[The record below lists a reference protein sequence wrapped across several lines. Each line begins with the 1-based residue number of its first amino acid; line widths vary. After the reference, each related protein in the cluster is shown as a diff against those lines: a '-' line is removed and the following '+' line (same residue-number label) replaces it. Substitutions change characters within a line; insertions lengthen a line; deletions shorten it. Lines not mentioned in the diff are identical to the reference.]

1 MLKSTI
7 DHIPSLSGRLL
18 FFTVVTSLIMAVL
31 TGCAGASG
39 VNTSSEKQKT
49 FVIYGNE
56 DPDDLEI
63 LKQRLD
69 LFAGKNGYTL
79 DQTAGT
85 YTLRLPASLYRSS
98 RLLNGC
104 MTWFLISPCQMNC
117 TYDPPDISG
126 FKTYTAAKL
135 TRENCLSMEVVELPV
150 VNEIEAGDSLLTLDM
165 DTPPSRRL
173 ILELS
178 EETADSLRSLISG
191 GTQLYVR
198 DNNVYPDFSGK
209 KVLFWELKPDPDESC
224 HFYIDYNETDYLYN
238 NENLF
243 FFNLTHEPLAHP
255 FHYCSADEIVWED
268 PEDSTTSGAYQCRA
282 EDLEDSYLFFMLDHD
297 ALSEQLSQLKML
309 LLRRLDLLQS
319 PYAYGQT
326 DDGSICVKIQS
337 SRINRTIL
345 SLLIPDK
352 YHSMTLEVPG
362 HTGYLEPEYL
372 HVQYNAEKSALEV
385 SLSSEDA
392 SELNEML
399 QAQMQS
405 PAGAKVPFQQ
415 IPIYLCV
422 DGTPVARC
430 TTDVFFNPELLI
442 FREIFMSVNKEDMS
456 WFAAL
461 LEEAA
466 NQRLDDLSVYLDYF
480 YAHENDEDFY
490 DSSVTFPLQQWS
502 PFSEAEIAAKM
513 QKILPT
519 AQVQLSE
526 DSSNLRIHMNLP
538 VDENLVSN
546 IFSLV
551 PDLLKASA
559 LNKEYYYY
567 VSIYPFEPEGD
578 ERCWL
583 IFDRHQD
590 GTISFS
596 GLLYNGRL
604 TPYKE
609 EIEKAIK
616 EDTFFKTMI
625 LSEYDGWYIG
635 VLE

>member
-39 VNTSSEKQKT
+39 INTSSEKQKT

-69 LFAGKNGYTL
+69 LFAGKNGYSL
-79 DQTAGT
+79 EQTAGT
-85 YTLRLPASLYRSS
+85 FTLRLPASLCRSS

-104 MTWFLISPCQMNC
+104 ITYFLVSPCHMNI
-117 TYDPPDISG
+117 TYDPSDSSSYSV
-126 FKTYTAAKL
+126 YTAAKL
-135 TRENCLSMEVVELPV
+135 TRENCLSMKVVELPV

-178 EETADSLRSLISG
+178 QETADSLRSLISCG
-191 GTQLYVR
+191 GKLYIAE
-198 DNNVYPDFSGK
+198 NNIYPNSL
-209 KVLFWELKPDPDESC
+209 LFNSYGLEADPDESC
-224 HFYIDYNETDYLYN
+224 LFYIDYNETDCLYN

-243 FFNLTHEPLAHP
+243 FFNLTHAPLAHP
-255 FHYCSADEIVWED
+255 FRGYSVDEIVWED
-268 PEDSTTSGAYQCRA
+268 PEENTTSGAYQCRA
-282 EDLEDSYLFFMLDHD
+282 EALEDSYLFFMLDHD
-297 ALSEQLSQLKML
+297 ALSEQFPQLKML

-345 SLLIPDK
+345 SLLIPDD
-352 YHSMTLEVPG
+352 HHPMTLKVPG
-362 HTGYLEPEYL
+362 STDYLRPEYL

-392 SELNEML
+392 SELNDML

-442 FREIFMSVNKEDMS
+442 FREIFMSVSDEDIP

-466 NQRLDDLSVYLDYF
+466 NQHPESNLFVYLDYF

-502 PFSEAEIAAKM
+502 PFSESEIAAKM

-559 LNKEYYYY
+559 LNKEYYDS
-567 VSIYPFEPEGD
+567 VQIYPFEPEGD

-583 IFDRHQD
+583 TFDRHQD

-596 GLLYNGRL
+596 GYLYNGRL

-616 EDTFFKTMI
+616 EDTFFKSMI
-625 LSEYDGWYIG
+625 LDEYDGWDIG

>member
-39 VNTSSEKQKT
+39 INTSSEKQKT

-69 LFAGKNGYTL
+69 LFAGKNGYSL
-79 DQTAGT
+79 EQTAGT
-85 YTLRLPASLYRSS
+85 FTLRLPASLCRSS

-104 MTWFLISPCQMNC
+104 ITYFLVSPCHMNI
-117 TYDPPDISG
+117 TYDPSDSSSYSV
-126 FKTYTAAKL
+126 YTAAKL
-135 TRENCLSMEVVELPV
+135 TRENCLSMKVVELPV
-150 VNEIEAGDSLLTLDM
+150 ENEIEAGDSLLTLDM

-178 EETADSLRSLISG
+178 QETADSLRSLISCG
-191 GTQLYVR
+191 GKLYIAE
-198 DNNVYPDFSGK
+198 NNIYPNSL
-209 KVLFWELKPDPDESC
+209 LFNSYGLEADPDESC
-224 HFYIDYNETDYLYN
+224 LFYIDYNETDCLYN

-243 FFNLTHEPLAHP
+243 FFNLTHDPLAHP
-255 FHYCSADEIVWED
+255 FRGYSVDEIVWED
-268 PEDSTTSGAYQCRA
+268 PEENTTSGAYQCRTEA
-282 EDLEDSYLFFMLDHD
+282 LKDSYLFFMLDHD
-297 ALSEQLSQLKML
+297 ALSEQFSQLKML

-345 SLLIPDK
+345 SLLLPDK
-352 YHSMTLEVPG
+352 YHPMTLKVQG
-362 HTGYLEPEYL
+362 STGYLKPEYL

-392 SELNEML
+392 SELNDML
-399 QAQMQS
+399 QAQIQS
-405 PAGAKVPFQQ
+405 PTGAKVPFQQ

-442 FREIFMSVNKEDMS
+442 FREIFMSVSDEDIP

-466 NQRLDDLSVYLDYF
+466 NQHPESNLFVYLDYF

-559 LNKEYYYY
+559 LNKEYYDS
-567 VSIYPFEPEGD
+567 VQIYPFEPEGD

-583 IFDRHQD
+583 NFNRRAD
-590 GTISFS
+590 GTVHFS

-616 EDTFFKTMI
+616 EDTFFKSMI
-625 LSEYDGWYIG
+625 LDEYDGWDIG

>member
-39 VNTSSEKQKT
+39 INTSSEKQKT
-49 FVIYGNE
+49 FVLYGNE

-69 LFAGKNGYTL
+69 LFAGKNGYSL
-79 DQTAGT
+79 EQTAGT
-85 YTLRLPASLYRSS
+85 FTLRLPASLCRSS

-104 MTWFLISPCQMNC
+104 ITYFLVSPCHMNI

-135 TRENCLSMEVVELPV
+135 TRENCLSMKVVELPV
-150 VNEIEAGDSLLTLDM
+150 ENEIEAGDSLLTLDM

-178 EETADSLRSLISG
+178 QETADSLRSLISCG
-191 GTQLYVR
+191 GKLYIAE
-198 DNNVYPDFSGK
+198 NNIYPNSL
-209 KVLFWELKPDPDESC
+209 LFNSYGLEADPDESC
-224 HFYIDYNETDYLYN
+224 LFYIDYNETDCLYN

-243 FFNLTHEPLAHP
+243 FFNLTHDPLAHP
-255 FHYCSADEIVWED
+255 FRGYSVDEIVWED
-268 PEDSTTSGAYQCRA
+268 PEENTTSGAYQCRTEA
-282 EDLEDSYLFFMLDHD
+282 LKDSYLFFMLDHD
-297 ALSEQLSQLKML
+297 ALSEQFSQLKML

-345 SLLIPDK
+345 SLLLPDK
-352 YHSMTLEVPG
+352 YHPMTLKVQG
-362 HTGYLEPEYL
+362 STGYLKPEYL

-392 SELNEML
+392 SELNDML
-399 QAQMQS
+399 QAQIQS
-405 PAGAKVPFQQ
+405 PTGAKVPFQQ

-442 FREIFMSVNKEDMS
+442 FREIFMSVSDEDIP

-466 NQRLDDLSVYLDYF
+466 NQHPESNLFVYLDYF

-559 LNKEYYYY
+559 LNKEYYDS
-567 VSIYPFEPEGD
+567 VQIYPFEPEGD

-583 IFDRHQD
+583 NFNRRAD
-590 GTISFS
+590 GTVHFS

-625 LSEYDGWYIG
+625 LSEYDGWKIG

>member
-1 MLKSTI
+1 MLKSTV

-18 FFTVVTSLIMAVL
+18 FCTVVTALIMAVL

-39 VNTSSEKQKT
+39 INTSSEKQKT
-49 FVIYGNE
+49 FVLYGNE

-69 LFAGKNGYTL
+69 LFAGKNGYSL
-79 DQTAGT
+79 EQTAGT
-85 YTLRLPASLYRSS
+85 FTLRLPASLCRSS

-104 MTWFLISPCQMNC
+104 ITYFLVSPCHMNI
-117 TYDPPDISG
+117 TYDPSDSSSYSV
-126 FKTYTAAKL
+126 YTAAKL
-135 TRENCLSMEVVELPV
+135 TRENCLSMKVVELPV
-150 VNEIEAGDSLLTLDM
+150 ENEIEAGDSLLTLDM

-178 EETADSLRSLISG
+178 QETADSLRSLISCG
-191 GTQLYVR
+191 GKLYIAE
-198 DNNVYPDFSGK
+198 NNIYPNSL
-209 KVLFWELKPDPDESC
+209 LFNSYGLEADPDESC
-224 HFYIDYNETDYLYN
+224 LFYIDYNETDCLYN

-243 FFNLTHEPLAHP
+243 FFNLTHDPLAHP
-255 FHYCSADEIVWED
+255 FRGYSVDEIVWED
-268 PEDSTTSGAYQCRA
+268 PEENTTSGAYQCRTEA
-282 EDLEDSYLFFMLDHD
+282 LKDSYLFFMLDHD
-297 ALSEQLSQLKML
+297 ALSEQFSQLKML

-345 SLLIPDK
+345 SLLLPDK
-352 YHSMTLEVPG
+352 YHPMTLKVQG
-362 HTGYLEPEYL
+362 STGYLKPEYL

-392 SELNEML
+392 SELNDML
-399 QAQMQS
+399 QAQIQS
-405 PAGAKVPFQQ
+405 PTGAKVPFQQ

-430 TTDVFFNPELLI
+430 TTDVFFNPELLS
-442 FREIFMSVNKEDMS
+442 FREIFMSVSDEDIP
-456 WFAAL
+456 WFAVL

-466 NQRLDDLSVYLDYF
+466 NQHPERHLFVYLDYF

-559 LNKEYYYY
+559 LNKEYYDS
-567 VSIYPFEPEGD
+567 VQIYPFEPEGD

-583 IFDRHQD
+583 NFNRRAD
-590 GTISFS
+590 GTVHFS

-616 EDTFFKTMI
+616 EDTFFKSMI
-625 LSEYDGWYIG
+625 LDEYDGWDIG

>member
-31 TGCAGASG
+31 TGCAGTSG
-39 VNTSSEKQKT
+39 INTSSEKQKT

-69 LFAGKNGYTL
+69 LFAGKNGYSL
-79 DQTAGT
+79 EQTAGT
-85 YTLRLPASLYRSS
+85 FTLRLPASLCRSS
-98 RLLNGC
+98 RLLSGC
-104 MTWFLISPCQMNC
+104 MTYFLISPSQMNC

-126 FKTYTAAKL
+126 YKTHTAAKL
-135 TRENCLSMEVVELPV
+135 TRENCLSMKVVELPV

-178 EETADSLRSLISG
+178 QETADSLRSLISG

-198 DNNVYPDFSGK
+198 DNNVYPDFSGE
-209 KVLFWELKPDPDESC
+209 VLFWELEPDPDESC
-224 HFYIDYNETDYLYN
+224 RFYIDYNETDYLYN

-243 FFNLTHEPLAHP
+243 FFNLTHEPLSHP

-268 PEDSTTSGAYQCRA
+268 PEDSTTSGAYQCRTEA
-282 EDLEDSYLFFMLDHD
+282 LEDSYLFFMLDHD
-297 ALSEQLSQLKML
+297 ALSEQFPQLKML

-352 YHSMTLEVPG
+352 YHPMTLKVPG
-362 HTGYLEPEYL
+362 STEYLRPEYL

-392 SELNEML
+392 SELNDML
-399 QAQMQS
+399 QAQIQS
-405 PAGAKVPFQQ
+405 PTGAKVPFQQ

-422 DGTPVARC
+422 DYTPVARC

-442 FREIFMSVNKEDMS
+442 FREIFMSVSDEDIP

-466 NQRLDDLSVYLDYF
+466 NQHPDSYLYVSLDYF

-526 DSSNLRIHMNLP
+526 DSSYLSIHMNLP
-538 VDENLVSN
+538 VDDNLVSN

-559 LNKEYYYY
+559 LNKEYYDY
-567 VSIYPFEPEGD
+567 VRIYPFEPEGD

-583 IFDRHQD
+583 TFDRHQD
-590 GTISFS
+590 GTVHFS

-616 EDTFFKTMI
+616 KDTFFKSMI
-625 LSEYDGWYIG
+625 LDEYDGWDIG

>member
-1 MLKSTI
+1 MLKSTV

-39 VNTSSEKQKT
+39 INTSSEKQKT
-49 FVIYGNE
+49 FVLYGNE

-69 LFAGKNGYTL
+69 LFAGKNGYSL
-79 DQTAGT
+79 EQTAGT
-85 YTLRLPASLYRSS
+85 FTLRLPASLCRSS

-104 MTWFLISPCQMNC
+104 ITYFLVSPCHMNI
-117 TYDPPDISG
+117 TYDPSDSSSYSV
-126 FKTYTAAKL
+126 YTAAKL
-135 TRENCLSMEVVELPV
+135 TRENCLSMKVVELPV
-150 VNEIEAGDSLLTLDM
+150 ENEIEAGDSLLTLDM

-178 EETADSLRSLISG
+178 QETADSLRSLISCG
-191 GTQLYVR
+191 GKLYIAE
-198 DNNVYPDFSGK
+198 NNIYPNSL
-209 KVLFWELKPDPDESC
+209 LFNSYGLEADPDESC
-224 HFYIDYNETDYLYN
+224 LFYIDYNETDCLYN

-243 FFNLTHEPLAHP
+243 FFNLTHDPLAHP
-255 FHYCSADEIVWED
+255 FRGYSVDEIVWED
-268 PEDSTTSGAYQCRA
+268 PEENTTSGAYQCRTEA
-282 EDLEDSYLFFMLDHD
+282 LKDSYLFFMLDHD
-297 ALSEQLSQLKML
+297 ALSEQFSQLKML

-345 SLLIPDK
+345 SLLLPDK
-352 YHSMTLEVPG
+352 YHPMTLKVQG
-362 HTGYLEPEYL
+362 STGYLKPEYL

-392 SELNEML
+392 SELNDML
-399 QAQMQS
+399 QAQIQS
-405 PAGAKVPFQQ
+405 PTGAKVPFQQ

-442 FREIFMSVNKEDMS
+442 FREIFMSVSDEDIP

-466 NQRLDDLSVYLDYF
+466 NQHPESNLFVYLDYF

-526 DSSNLRIHMNLP
+526 DSSNLGIHMNLP

-559 LNKEYYYY
+559 LNKEYYDS
-567 VSIYPFEPEGD
+567 VQIYPFEPEGD

-583 IFDRHQD
+583 NFNRRAD
-590 GTISFS
+590 GTVHFS

-616 EDTFFKTMI
+616 EDTFFKSMI
-625 LSEYDGWYIG
+625 LDEYDGWDIG

>member
-1 MLKSTI
+1 MLKSTV

-39 VNTSSEKQKT
+39 INTSSEKQKT
-49 FVIYGNE
+49 FVLYGNE

-69 LFAGKNGYTL
+69 LFAGKNGYSL
-79 DQTAGT
+79 EQTAGT
-85 YTLRLPASLYRSS
+85 FTLRLPASLCRSS

-104 MTWFLISPCQMNC
+104 ITYFLVSPCHMNI
-117 TYDPPDISG
+117 TYDPSDSSSYSV
-126 FKTYTAAKL
+126 YTAAKL
-135 TRENCLSMEVVELPV
+135 TRENCLSMKVVELPV
-150 VNEIEAGDSLLTLDM
+150 ENEIEAGDSLLTLDM

-178 EETADSLRSLISG
+178 QETADSLRSLISCG
-191 GTQLYVR
+191 GKLYIAE
-198 DNNVYPDFSGK
+198 NNIYPNSL
-209 KVLFWELKPDPDESC
+209 LFNSYGLEADPDESC
-224 HFYIDYNETDYLYN
+224 LFYIDYNETDCLYN

-243 FFNLTHEPLAHP
+243 FFNLTHDPLAHP
-255 FHYCSADEIVWED
+255 FRGYSVDEIVWED
-268 PEDSTTSGAYQCRA
+268 PEENTTSGAYQCRTEA
-282 EDLEDSYLFFMLDHD
+282 LKDSYLFFMLDHD
-297 ALSEQLSQLKML
+297 ALSEQFSQLKML

-345 SLLIPDK
+345 SLLLPDK
-352 YHSMTLEVPG
+352 YHPMTLKVQG
-362 HTGYLEPEYL
+362 STGYLKPEYL

-392 SELNEML
+392 SELNDML
-399 QAQMQS
+399 QAQIQS
-405 PAGAKVPFQQ
+405 PTGAKVPFQQ

-559 LNKEYYYY
+559 LNKEYYDS
-567 VSIYPFEPEGD
+567 VQIYPFEPEGD

-583 IFDRHQD
+583 IFSRERD

-596 GLLYNGRL
+596 GRLYNGRL

-616 EDTFFKTMI
+616 EDTFFKSMI
-625 LSEYDGWYIG
+625 LDEYDGWDIG

>member
-39 VNTSSEKQKT
+39 INTSSEKQKT
-49 FVIYGNE
+49 FVLYGNE

-69 LFAGKNGYTL
+69 LFAGKNGYSL
-79 DQTAGT
+79 EQTAGT
-85 YTLRLPASLYRSS
+85 FTLRLPASLCRSS

-104 MTWFLISPCQMNC
+104 ITYFLVSPCHMNI
-117 TYDPPDISG
+117 TYDPSDSSSYSV
-126 FKTYTAAKL
+126 YTAAKL
-135 TRENCLSMEVVELPV
+135 TRENCLSMKVVELPV
-150 VNEIEAGDSLLTLDM
+150 ENEIEAGDSLLTLDM

-178 EETADSLRSLISG
+178 QETADSLRSLISCG
-191 GTQLYVR
+191 GKLYIAE
-198 DNNVYPDFSGK
+198 NNIYPNSL
-209 KVLFWELKPDPDESC
+209 LFNSYGLEADPDESC
-224 HFYIDYNETDYLYN
+224 LFYIDYNETDCLYN

-255 FHYCSADEIVWED
+255 FRGYSVDEIVWED
-268 PEDSTTSGAYQCRA
+268 PEENTTSGAYQCRTEA
-282 EDLEDSYLFFMLDHD
+282 LEDSYLFFMLYHG
-297 ALSEQLSQLKML
+297 ALSEQFSQLKML

-345 SLLIPDK
+345 SLLIPNDN
-352 YHSMTLEVPG
+352 SPITLKVPG
-362 HTGYLEPEYL
+362 SKEYLRPKYL

-392 SELNEML
+392 SELNDML

-422 DGTPVARC
+422 DGTPVSRC

-442 FREIFMSVNKEDMS
+442 FREIFMSVSDEDIP

-466 NQRLDDLSVYLDYF
+466 NQRPESYLSVYLDYF

-559 LNKEYYYY
+559 LNKEYYDS
-567 VSIYPFEPEGD
+567 VQIYPFEPEGD

-583 IFDRHQD
+583 TFDRHQD
-590 GTISFS
+590 GTIHFS

>member
-1 MLKSTI
+1 MLKSTV

-39 VNTSSEKQKT
+39 INTSSEKQKT
-49 FVIYGNE
+49 FVLYGNE

-69 LFAGKNGYTL
+69 LFAGKNGYSL
-79 DQTAGT
+79 EQTAGT
-85 YTLRLPASLYRSS
+85 FTLRLPASLCRSS
-98 RLLNGC
+98 RLLSGC
-104 MTWFLISPCQMNC
+104 MTYFLISPCQMNC

-126 FKTYTAAKL
+126 LRTHTAAKL
-135 TRENCLSMEVVELPV
+135 TRENCLSMKVVELPV

-178 EETADSLRSLISG
+178 QETADSLRSLISCG
-191 GTQLYVR
+191 GKLYIAE
-198 DNNVYPDFSGK
+198 NNIYPNSL
-209 KVLFWELKPDPDESC
+209 LFNSYGLEADPDESC
-224 HFYIDYNETDYLYN
+224 LFYIDYNETDCLYN

-243 FFNLTHEPLAHP
+243 FFNLTHDPLAHP
-255 FHYCSADEIVWED
+255 FRGYSVDEIVWED
-268 PEDSTTSGAYQCRA
+268 PEENTTSGAYQCRTEA
-282 EDLEDSYLFFMLDHD
+282 LKDSYLFFMLDHD
-297 ALSEQLSQLKML
+297 ALSEQFSQLKML

-345 SLLIPDK
+345 SLLLPDK
-352 YHSMTLEVPG
+352 YHPMTLKVQG
-362 HTGYLEPEYL
+362 STGYLKPEYL

-392 SELNEML
+392 SELNDML
-399 QAQMQS
+399 QAQIQS
-405 PAGAKVPFQQ
+405 PTGAKVPFQQ

-442 FREIFMSVNKEDMS
+442 FREIFMSVSDEDIP

-466 NQRLDDLSVYLDYF
+466 NQHPESNLFVYLDYF

-526 DSSNLRIHMNLP
+526 DSSNLGIHMNLP

-559 LNKEYYYY
+559 LNKEYYDS
-567 VSIYPFEPEGD
+567 VQIYPFEPEGD

-583 IFDRHQD
+583 NFNRRAD
-590 GTISFS
+590 GTVHFS

-625 LSEYDGWYIG
+625 LSEYDGWKIG

>member
-1 MLKSTI
+1 MLKSTV

-39 VNTSSEKQKT
+39 INTSSEKQKT
-49 FVIYGNE
+49 FVLYGNE

-69 LFAGKNGYTL
+69 LFAGKNGYSL
-79 DQTAGT
+79 EQTAGT
-85 YTLRLPASLYRSS
+85 FTLRLPASLCRSS

-104 MTWFLISPCQMNC
+104 ITYFLVSPCHMNI
-117 TYDPPDISG
+117 TYDPSDSSSYSV
-126 FKTYTAAKL
+126 YTAAKL
-135 TRENCLSMEVVELPV
+135 TRENCLSMKVVELPV
-150 VNEIEAGDSLLTLDM
+150 ENEIEAGDSLLTLDM

-178 EETADSLRSLISG
+178 QETADSLRSLISCG
-191 GTQLYVR
+191 GKLYIAE
-198 DNNVYPDFSGK
+198 NNIYPNSL
-209 KVLFWELKPDPDESC
+209 LFNSYGLEADPDESC
-224 HFYIDYNETDYLYN
+224 LFYIDYNETDCLYN

-243 FFNLTHEPLAHP
+243 FFNLTHDPLAHP
-255 FHYCSADEIVWED
+255 FRGYSVDEIVWED
-268 PEDSTTSGAYQCRA
+268 PEESTTSGAYQCRTEA
-282 EDLEDSYLFFMLDHD
+282 LKDSYLFFMLDHD
-297 ALSEQLSQLKML
+297 ALSEQFSQLKML

-345 SLLIPDK
+345 SLLLPDK
-352 YHSMTLEVPG
+352 YHPMTLKVQG
-362 HTGYLEPEYL
+362 STGYLKPEYL

-392 SELNEML
+392 SELNDML
-399 QAQMQS
+399 QAQIQS
-405 PAGAKVPFQQ
+405 PTGAKVPFQQ

-442 FREIFMSVNKEDMS
+442 FREIFMSVSDEDIP
-456 WFAAL
+456 WFAVL

-466 NQRLDDLSVYLDYF
+466 NQHPESNLFVYLDYF

-502 PFSEAEIAAKM
+502 PFSEAEIAVKM

-559 LNKEYYYY
+559 LNKEYYDS
-567 VSIYPFEPEGD
+567 VQIYPFEPEGD

-583 IFDRHQD
+583 NFNRRAD
-590 GTISFS
+590 GTVHFS

-616 EDTFFKTMI
+616 EDTFFKSMI
-625 LSEYDGWYIG
+625 LDEYDGWDIG

>member
-18 FFTVVTSLIMAVL
+18 FFTVVTSLIMVVL

-39 VNTSSEKQKT
+39 INTSSEKQKT
-49 FVIYGNE
+49 FVLYGNE

-69 LFAGKNGYTL
+69 LFAGKNGYSL
-79 DQTAGT
+79 EQTAGT
-85 YTLRLPASLYRSS
+85 FTLRLPASLCRSS
-98 RLLNGC
+98 RLLSGC

-117 TYDPPDISG
+117 TYDPPDSSG
-126 FKTYTAAKL
+126 NKTHTAAKM
-135 TRENCLSMEVVELPV
+135 TRENCLSMKVVELPV

-209 KVLFWELKPDPDESC
+209 EVLFWELKPDPDESC
-224 HFYIDYNETDYLYN
+224 RFYIDYNETDYLYN

-268 PEDSTTSGAYQCRA
+268 PDDSTTSGAYQCRA

-352 YHSMTLEVPG
+352 DPAVTLKVPG
-362 HTGYLEPEYL
+362 STGYLEPEYL

-392 SELNEML
+392 SELNDML

-422 DGTPVARC
+422 DYTPVARC

-583 IFDRHQD
+583 IFSRERD

-596 GLLYNGRL
+596 GRLYNGRL

-616 EDTFFKTMI
+616 EDTFFKSMI
-625 LSEYDGWYIG
+625 LDEYDGWDIG

>member
-39 VNTSSEKQKT
+39 INTSSEKQKT
-49 FVIYGNE
+49 FVLYGNE

-69 LFAGKNGYTL
+69 LFAGKNGYSL
-79 DQTAGT
+79 EQTAGT
-85 YTLRLPASLYRSS
+85 FTLRLPASLCRSS

-104 MTWFLISPCQMNC
+104 ITYFLVSPCHMNI

-135 TRENCLSMEVVELPV
+135 TRENCLSMKVVELPV
-150 VNEIEAGDSLLTLDM
+150 ENEIEAGDSLLTLDM

-178 EETADSLRSLISG
+178 QETADSLRSLISCG
-191 GTQLYVR
+191 GKLYIAE
-198 DNNVYPDFSGK
+198 NNIYPNSL
-209 KVLFWELKPDPDESC
+209 LFNSYGLEADPDESC
-224 HFYIDYNETDYLYN
+224 LFYIDYNETDCLYN

-243 FFNLTHEPLAHP
+243 FFNLTHDPLAHP
-255 FHYCSADEIVWED
+255 FRGYSVDEIVWED
-268 PEDSTTSGAYQCRA
+268 PEENTTSGAYQCRTEA
-282 EDLEDSYLFFMLDHD
+282 LKDSYLFFMLDHD
-297 ALSEQLSQLKML
+297 ALSEQFSQLKML

-345 SLLIPDK
+345 SLLLPDK
-352 YHSMTLEVPG
+352 YHPMTLKVQG
-362 HTGYLEPEYL
+362 STGYLKPEYL

-392 SELNEML
+392 SELNDML
-399 QAQMQS
+399 QAQIQS
-405 PAGAKVPFQQ
+405 PTGAKVPFQQ

-430 TTDVFFNPELLI
+430 TTDVFFNPELLL
-442 FREIFMSVNKEDMS
+442 FREIFMSVSDEDIP

-466 NQRLDDLSVYLDYF
+466 NQHPESNLFVYLDYF

-490 DSSVTFPLQQWS
+490 DSSITFPLQQWS

-526 DSSNLRIHMNLP
+526 DSSNLGIHMNLP

-559 LNKEYYYY
+559 LNKEYYDS
-567 VSIYPFEPEGD
+567 VQIYPFEPEGD

-583 IFDRHQD
+583 NFNRRAD
-590 GTISFS
+590 GTVHFS

-616 EDTFFKTMI
+616 EDTFFKSMI
-625 LSEYDGWYIG
+625 LDEYDGWDIG

>member
-39 VNTSSEKQKT
+39 INTSSEKQKT
-49 FVIYGNE
+49 FVLYGNE

-69 LFAGKNGYTL
+69 LFAGKNGYSL
-79 DQTAGT
+79 EQTAGT
-85 YTLRLPASLYRSS
+85 FTLRLPASLCRSS

-104 MTWFLISPCQMNC
+104 ITYFLVSPCHMNI
-117 TYDPPDISG
+117 TYDPSDSSSYSV
-126 FKTYTAAKL
+126 YTAAKL
-135 TRENCLSMEVVELPV
+135 TRENCLSMKVVELPV
-150 VNEIEAGDSLLTLDM
+150 ENEIEAGDSLLTLDM

-178 EETADSLRSLISG
+178 QETADSLRSLISCG
-191 GTQLYVR
+191 GKLYIAE
-198 DNNVYPDFSGK
+198 NNIYPNSL
-209 KVLFWELKPDPDESC
+209 LFNSYGLEADPDESC
-224 HFYIDYNETDYLYN
+224 LFYIDYNETDCLYN

-243 FFNLTHEPLAHP
+243 FFNLTHDPLAHP
-255 FHYCSADEIVWED
+255 FRGYSVDEIVWED
-268 PEDSTTSGAYQCRA
+268 PEENTTSGAYQCRTEA
-282 EDLEDSYLFFMLDHD
+282 LKDSYLFFMLDHD
-297 ALSEQLSQLKML
+297 ALSEQFSQLKML

-345 SLLIPDK
+345 SLLLPDK
-352 YHSMTLEVPG
+352 YHPMTLKVQG
-362 HTGYLEPEYL
+362 STGYLKPEYL

-392 SELNEML
+392 SELNDML
-399 QAQMQS
+399 QAQIQS
-405 PAGAKVPFQQ
+405 PTGAKVPFQQ

-430 TTDVFFNPELLI
+430 TTDVFFNPELLL
-442 FREIFMSVNKEDMS
+442 FREIFMSVSDEDIP

-466 NQRLDDLSVYLDYF
+466 NQHPESNLFVYLDYF

-559 LNKEYYYY
+559 LNKEYYDS
-567 VSIYPFEPEGD
+567 VQIYPFEPEGD

-583 IFDRHQD
+583 NFNRRAD
-590 GTISFS
+590 GTVHFS

-616 EDTFFKTMI
+616 EDTFFKSMI
-625 LSEYDGWYIG
+625 LDEYDGWDIG

>member
-1 MLKSTI
+1 M
-7 DHIPSLSGRLL
+7 
-18 FFTVVTSLIMAVL
+18 
-31 TGCAGASG
+31 
-39 VNTSSEKQKT
+39 
-49 FVIYGNE
+49 
-56 DPDDLEI
+56 
-63 LKQRLD
+63 
-69 LFAGKNGYTL
+69 
-79 DQTAGT
+79 
-85 YTLRLPASLYRSS
+85 
-98 RLLNGC
+98 
-104 MTWFLISPCQMNC
+104 
-117 TYDPPDISG
+117 
-126 FKTYTAAKL
+126 
-135 TRENCLSMEVVELPV
+135 TRENCLSMKVVELPV

-178 EETADSLRSLISG
+178 QETADSLRSLISCG
-191 GTQLYVR
+191 GKLYIAE
-198 DNNVYPDFSGK
+198 NNIYPNSL
-209 KVLFWELKPDPDESC
+209 LFNSYGLEADPDESC
-224 HFYIDYNETDYLYN
+224 LFYIDYNETDCLYN

-243 FFNLTHEPLAHP
+243 FFNLTHDPLTHP
-255 FHYCSADEIVWED
+255 FRGYSVDEIVWED
-268 PEDSTTSGAYQCRA
+268 PEENTTSGAYQCRTEA
-282 EDLEDSYLFFMLDHD
+282 LKDSYLFFMLDHD
-297 ALSEQLSQLKML
+297 ALSEQFSQLKML

-345 SLLIPDK
+345 SLLLPDK
-352 YHSMTLEVPG
+352 YHPMTLKVQG
-362 HTGYLEPEYL
+362 STGYLKPEYL

-392 SELNEML
+392 SELNDML
-399 QAQMQS
+399 QAQIQS
-405 PAGAKVPFQQ
+405 PTGAKVPFQQ

-430 TTDVFFNPELLI
+430 TTDVFFNPELLL
-442 FREIFMSVNKEDMS
+442 FREIFMSVSDEDIP

-466 NQRLDDLSVYLDYF
+466 NQHPESNLFVYLDYF

-559 LNKEYYYY
+559 LNKEYYDS
-567 VSIYPFEPEGD
+567 VQIYPFEPEGD

-583 IFDRHQD
+583 NFNRRAD
-590 GTISFS
+590 GTVHFS

-616 EDTFFKTMI
+616 EDTFFKSMI
-625 LSEYDGWYIG
+625 LDEYDGWDIG

>member
-1 MLKSTI
+1 MLKSTV

-39 VNTSSEKQKT
+39 INTSSEKQKT
-49 FVIYGNE
+49 FVLYGNE

-69 LFAGKNGYTL
+69 LFAGKNGYSL
-79 DQTAGT
+79 EQTAGT
-85 YTLRLPASLYRSS
+85 FTLRLPASLCRSS

-104 MTWFLISPCQMNC
+104 ITYFLVSPCHMNI
-117 TYDPPDISG
+117 TYDPSDSSSYSV
-126 FKTYTAAKL
+126 YTAAKL
-135 TRENCLSMEVVELPV
+135 TRENCLSMKVVELPV
-150 VNEIEAGDSLLTLDM
+150 ENEIEAGDSLLTLDM

-178 EETADSLRSLISG
+178 QETADSLRSLISCG
-191 GTQLYVR
+191 GKLYIAE
-198 DNNVYPDFSGK
+198 NNIYPNSL
-209 KVLFWELKPDPDESC
+209 LFNSYGLEADPDESC
-224 HFYIDYNETDYLYN
+224 LFYIDYNETDCLYN

-243 FFNLTHEPLAHP
+243 FFNLTHDPLAHP
-255 FHYCSADEIVWED
+255 FRGYSVDEIVWED
-268 PEDSTTSGAYQCRA
+268 PEENTTSGAYQCRTEA
-282 EDLEDSYLFFMLDHD
+282 LKDSYLFFMLDHD
-297 ALSEQLSQLKML
+297 ALSEQFSQLKML

-345 SLLIPDK
+345 SLLIPNE
-352 YHSMTLEVPG
+352 YHPMALKVQGT
-362 HTGYLEPEYL
+362 TGYLNPEYL

-392 SELNEML
+392 SELNDML
-399 QAQMQS
+399 QAQIQS
-405 PAGAKVPFQQ
+405 PTGAKVPFQQ

-430 TTDVFFNPELLI
+430 TTDVFFNPELLL
-442 FREIFMSVNKEDMS
+442 FREIFMSVSDEDIP

-466 NQRLDDLSVYLDYF
+466 NQHPESNLFVYLDYF

-559 LNKEYYYY
+559 LNKEYYDS
-567 VSIYPFEPEGD
+567 VQIYPFEPEGD

-583 IFDRHQD
+583 NFNRRAD
-590 GTISFS
+590 GTVHFS

-616 EDTFFKTMI
+616 EDTFFKSMI
-625 LSEYDGWYIG
+625 LDEYDGWDIG

>member
-1 MLKSTI
+1 MLKSTV

-39 VNTSSEKQKT
+39 INTSSEKQKT
-49 FVIYGNE
+49 FVLYGNE

-69 LFAGKNGYTL
+69 LFAGKNGYSL
-79 DQTAGT
+79 EQTAGT
-85 YTLRLPASLYRSS
+85 FTLRLPASLCRSS

-104 MTWFLISPCQMNC
+104 ITYFLVSPCHMNI
-117 TYDPPDISG
+117 TYDPSDSSSYSV
-126 FKTYTAAKL
+126 YTAAKL
-135 TRENCLSMEVVELPV
+135 TRENCLSMKVVELPV
-150 VNEIEAGDSLLTLDM
+150 ENEIEAGDSLLTLDM

-178 EETADSLRSLISG
+178 QETADSLRSLISCG
-191 GTQLYVR
+191 GKLYIAE
-198 DNNVYPDFSGK
+198 NNIYPNSL
-209 KVLFWELKPDPDESC
+209 LFNSYGLEADPDESC
-224 HFYIDYNETDYLYN
+224 LFYIDYNETDCLYN

-243 FFNLTHEPLAHP
+243 FFNLTHDPLAHP
-255 FHYCSADEIVWED
+255 FRGYSVDEIVWED
-268 PEDSTTSGAYQCRA
+268 PEENTTSGAYQCRTEA
-282 EDLEDSYLFFMLDHD
+282 LKDSYLFFMLDHD
-297 ALSEQLSQLKML
+297 ALSEQFSQLKML

-345 SLLIPDK
+345 SLLLPDK
-352 YHSMTLEVPG
+352 YHPMTLKVQG
-362 HTGYLEPEYL
+362 STGYLKPEYL

-392 SELNEML
+392 SELNDML
-399 QAQMQS
+399 QAQIQS
-405 PAGAKVPFQQ
+405 PTGAKVPFQQ

-442 FREIFMSVNKEDMS
+442 FREIFMSVSDEDIP

-466 NQRLDDLSVYLDYF
+466 NQHPESNLFVYLDYF

-559 LNKEYYYY
+559 LNKEYYDS
-567 VSIYPFEPEGD
+567 VQIYPFEPEGD

-583 IFDRHQD
+583 NFNRRAD
-590 GTISFS
+590 GTVHFS

-616 EDTFFKTMI
+616 EDTFFKSMI
-625 LSEYDGWYIG
+625 LDEYDGWDIG

>member
-1 MLKSTI
+1 MLKSTV

-39 VNTSSEKQKT
+39 INTSSEKQKT
-49 FVIYGNE
+49 FVLYGNE

-69 LFAGKNGYTL
+69 LFAGKNGYSL
-79 DQTAGT
+79 EQTAGT
-85 YTLRLPASLYRSS
+85 FTLRLPASLCRSS

-104 MTWFLISPCQMNC
+104 ITYFLVSPCHMNI
-117 TYDPPDISG
+117 TYDPSDSSSYSV
-126 FKTYTAAKL
+126 YTAAKL
-135 TRENCLSMEVVELPV
+135 TRENCLSMKVVELPV
-150 VNEIEAGDSLLTLDM
+150 ENEIEAGDSLLTLDM

-178 EETADSLRSLISG
+178 QETADSLRSLISCG
-191 GTQLYVR
+191 GKLYIAE
-198 DNNVYPDFSGK
+198 NNIYPNSL
-209 KVLFWELKPDPDESC
+209 LFNSYGLEADPDESC
-224 HFYIDYNETDYLYN
+224 LFYIDYNETDYLYN

-243 FFNLTHEPLAHP
+243 FFNLTHDPLAHP
-255 FHYCSADEIVWED
+255 FRGYSVDEIVWED
-268 PEDSTTSGAYQCRA
+268 PEENTTSGAYQCRTEA
-282 EDLEDSYLFFMLDHD
+282 LKDSYLFFMLDHD
-297 ALSEQLSQLKML
+297 ALSEQFSQLKML

-326 DDGSICVKIQS
+326 DEGSICVKIQS

-345 SLLIPDK
+345 SLLILNE
-352 YHSMTLEVPG
+352 YHPMTLKVQG
-362 HTGYLEPEYL
+362 STGYLKPEYL

-392 SELNEML
+392 SELNDML
-399 QAQMQS
+399 QAQIQS
-405 PAGAKVPFQQ
+405 PTGAKVPFQQ

-442 FREIFMSVNKEDMS
+442 FREIFMSVSDEDIP

-466 NQRLDDLSVYLDYF
+466 NQHPDSYLYVSLDYF

-559 LNKEYYYY
+559 LNKEYYDS
-567 VSIYPFEPEGD
+567 VQIYPFEPEGD

-583 IFDRHQD
+583 NFNRRAD
-590 GTISFS
+590 GTVHFS

-616 EDTFFKTMI
+616 EDTFFKSMI
-625 LSEYDGWYIG
+625 LDEYDGWDIG